1 LQSIILV
8 PLLGGTRCQVLLFIK
23 AEYSKSIAFF
33 QFLSP
38 KDSFIFCG
46 SPDDVKNP
54 YRIVPSVYT
63 FVLRMSAYNRVMGLD
78 ISGAFV
84 AAAGDAASSGTEDPD
99 GCPCR
104 SQ

>member
-1 LQSIILV
+1 
-8 PLLGGTRCQVLLFIK
+8 
-23 AEYSKSIAFF
+23 
-33 QFLSP
+33 
-38 KDSFIFCG
+38 
-46 SPDDVKNP
+46 
-54 YRIVPSVYT
+54 VPSVYT